1 MPFSRRQTP
10 GIQCQIEYA
19 FMTTWLP
26 HTKLKSCFLQ
36 SKCRTFVFEKACRH
50 MKYNSFVT
58 TYLIKWFHDSNLD
71 QLSTITSIWCKYVLK
86 SMYTNTFTIQKII
99 QLTTTQMHEK
109 SQINGNS
116 HTFYHQNHNETYI
129 FEISMLSYI

>member
-36 SKCRTFVFEKACRH
+36 SKCRTFVFKKSFRH

-58 TYLIKWFHDSNLD
+58 TYLIKWFHDNNLD
-71 QLSTITSIWCKYVLK
+71 QLSTITSIWSKYVLK
-86 SMYTNTFTIQKII
+86 SMYTDTFTIQKII

>member
-1 MPFSRRQTP
+1 
-10 GIQCQIEYA
+10 
-19 FMTTWLP
+19 
-26 HTKLKSCFLQ
+26 
-36 SKCRTFVFEKACRH
+36 

-58 TYLIKWFHDSNLD
+58 TYLIKWFHDNNLD

-116 HTFYHQNHNETYI
+116 HTFYLQNHNETYI